1 MIGTRIRLRHTGET
15 GTIVSLLDDGMV
27 GVRLDNDSEFVLPVF
42 EDDLDR
48 NLSSPAAAPIL
59 GGKKPGEPA
68 PPPPPLRVVSSQ
80 QPISDAKGVQV
91 AFEPMPGRDG
101 TVNRYKTWLLN
112 DTEHEFLAEFD
123 VFVLDKNTLRHDA
136 KLPART
142 ALEIGDLLA
151 DQLND
156 APEIEL
162 GLRRITTAGTD
173 EEVFKSLKI
182 KPKPFFK
189 SFDFA
194 NVLNTLAHT
203 FVLLAPAAITE
214 KKADQPEPTPDV
226 DLRTYTAAQ
235 LSNKRSKPKV
245 YRSFEAFNVEEFAH
259 FEPEIDLH
267 IHALLPE
274 THAKLD
280 PGEILRIQ
288 MQHFDRFMDRA
299 VRLGVHQVFVI
310 HGMGEG
316 KLRDAVAN
324 RLRQMPAVRRF
335 KNEYHHKYGYG
346 ATEVLL

>member
-1 MIGTRIRLRHTGET
+1 MIGTRIRLRYTGET

-27 GVRLDNDSEFVLPVF
+27 GVRLDNDPGFVLPAF
-42 EDDLDR
+42 EEDLDR
-48 NLSSPAAAPIL
+48 NLSSPVAAPIL
-59 GGKKPGEPA
+59 GGKKPGAPA
-68 PPPPPLRVVSSQ
+68 PPPPPLREIKSP
-80 QPISDAKGVQV
+80 QPITEQKGVQV

-101 TVNRYKTWLLN
+101 TVNRYKTWLIN

-123 VFVLDKNTLRHDA
+123 VFVLDQNTLRHDA
-136 KLPART
+136 KLTART

-156 APEIEL
+156 APEVEVT
-162 GLRRITTAGTD
+162 LRRITTAGTD
-173 EEVFKSLKI
+173 EEVFKTLKI
-182 KPKPFFK
+182 RPKPFFK

-194 NVLNTLAHT
+194 NVLNALAHT
-203 FVLLAPAAITE
+203 FVLLAPAAITAP
-214 KKADQPEPTPDV
+214 KAAAAEPDPAE
-226 DLRTYTAAQ
+226 DLRTYTAQ
-235 LSNKRSKPKV
+235 QVRTQRSKPKV
-245 YRSFEAFNVEEFAH
+245 YRSFEAFNVEEFAS

-267 IHALLPE
+267 IRALLPE

-288 MQHFDRFMDRA
+288 LQHLDRFLERA
-299 VRLGVHQVFVI
+299 VRLGVQQVFVI

-324 RLRQMPAVRRF
+324 RLRQMPAVRKF
-335 KNEYHHKYGYG
+335 KNEYHPKYGYG